1 MLHVG
6 TERLSSHWYHDFLV
20 HKGTRGIF
28 QTPFVAFSYLL
39 AFHQMWLQ
47 FFPSDAVPEDH
58 LILIKM
64 LYNTLKTDNLHHM
77 VSALCPLWSLSSW
90 KLDSHLPLHLVQC

>member
-1 MLHVG
+1 MA
-6 TERLSSHWYHDFLV
+6 TKRLSSHWYHDSSV
-20 HKGTRGIF
+20 HKGTRDIF
-28 QTPFVAFSYLL
+28 QLPFVAFYLL

-64 LYNTLKTDNLHHM
+64 LYNTLKQIIYIT
-77 VSALCPLWSLSSW
+77 W
-90 KLDSHLPLHLVQC
+90 LVLYVHFGA

>member
-6 TERLSSHWYHDFLV
+6 TERLFSHWYHDSSV
-20 HKGTRGIF
+20 HQGIRGIF

-47 FFPSDAVPEDH
+47 FLPFGAVPEDH
-58 LILIKM
+58 LIPIKM
-64 LYNTLKTDNLHHM
+64 LYNTLKTDNLHCM
-77 VSALCPLWSLSSW
+77 VSAVCPLWSLSSP
-90 KLDSHLPLHLVQC
+90 KLDSPSLSI